1 MTLAEG
7 YTLMDW
13 ALLVAALG
21 TTVLGIVIGYQAY
34 RGFRRNDSRPMQ
46 YLSVG
51 LLLLTGVAYSI
62 SFVGTLLLQQG
73 TIPIEFQQPLTLVV
87 RLIQF
92 VGLGFITLSLY
103 RRP

>member
-1 MTLAEG
+1 MS
-7 YTLMDW
+7 YTAMDW

-21 TTVLGIVIGYQAY
+21 TTVLGLVIGYQAY
-34 RGFRRNDSRPMQ
+34 RGFRRNDSRPME

-51 LLLLTGVAYSI
+51 LILLTAVAYTI

-73 TIPIEFQQPLTLVV
+73 VIPLRFRQPLTLLV

-103 RRP
+103 RKP